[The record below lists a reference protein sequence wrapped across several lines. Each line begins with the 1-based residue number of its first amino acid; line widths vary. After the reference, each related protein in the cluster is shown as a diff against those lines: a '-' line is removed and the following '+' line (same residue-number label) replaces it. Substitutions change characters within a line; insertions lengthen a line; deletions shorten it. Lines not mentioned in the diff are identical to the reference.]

1 MATFPVWSRQAGR
14 ARGTVSMSMQDPISD
29 MLTRIRNGQSAGKV
43 SVMVPMSKQKS
54 AIAVVLKQQGYI
66 RDYSVEEIEG
76 KSQLAILLRY
86 FEGRPVIETLKRVS
100 RPGLRVYKRKD
111 DLPTVMG
118 GLGIAIIST
127 SKGLM
132 TDRQARAAG
141 YGGEIVCIVA

>member
-1 MATFPVWSRQAGR
+1 
-14 ARGTVSMSMQDPISD
+14 

-54 AIAVVLKQQGYI
+54 ALAGVLKQQGYI

-141 YGGEIVCIVA
+141 HGGEIVCIVA

>member
-1 MATFPVWSRQAGR
+1 
-14 ARGTVSMSMQDPISD
+14 

-43 SVMVPMSKQKS
+43 RVMMPLSKQKS
-54 AIAVVLKQQGYI
+54 AIAGVLKQQGYI
-66 RDYSVEEIEG
+66 RDFAVENVQG
-76 KSQLAILLRY
+76 KDQLAIVLRY
-86 FEGRPVIETLKRVS
+86 FEGRPVIETLQRIS

-127 SKGLM
+127 PKGVM

-141 YGGEIVCIVA
+141 HGGEVVCIVA